1 MTTITRRTLTG
12 NVRTYQPLN
21 KEEGELIVW
30 SYGGITKN
38 LQAMSV
44 PKTVV
49 FFRKLDSQGV
59 PGSSVR
65 KKIALTHLGLL
76 RIGTIWQNG
85 VCRAETILETDKFD
99 VDFTHRSWRFVSPYE
114 CARNGQPAPIDQ
126 ADYPLHFAQDKN
138 WLLDF
143 PLADGKN
150 LLIPCLEFFVRC
162 YGRSEEV
169 PRDLATYPWDEVE
182 RRFCAPF
189 DQPVIPGIWPVKLK
203 KRMRN
208 GDTVFIAHAKHDPYA
223 QRVAKS
229 IYGQIVTAL
238 GNKDTH
244 VFAKIAPW
252 FQGPAQIKVSGLRIN
267 DGKTFLALRILG
279 CSDPQGESIQRDR
292 ENTNKTDAQAEGAEG
307 GKSWD
312 GAPVRVPKKLL
323 DIVDLTDD
331 QEPDHGASTLEVEED
346 DFEVLGTP
354 RVVIDV
360 RRDRAKTS
368 AGRPGESGEPGVFST
383 GDPYGSGK
391 GAGYA
396 SIHARPV
403 MESQGMLRDMWNAMR
418 YLKES
423 QPDLIRSAEWFT
435 FDRGFRST
443 PEPELIALQ
452 PFDDDS
458 AVDMPTETRNWL
470 YRDVA
475 LKRPRGILVTRV
487 MALESPVYIV
497 EIQRRPRKKKDE
509 NGNLRDTEETF
520 KGLVFVLDDEKQL
533 DSWLR
538 QLLSEIRHVR
548 GIVQKLIGKCPGRAD
563 AFKHTSASD
572 EKVPCEA
579 AVLNALGKVGVKA

>member
-1 MTTITRRTLTG
+1 MTPITRRPLTG
-12 NVRTYQPLN
+12 KVRTYHPLE

-44 PKTVV
+44 PKAVV

-59 PGSSVR
+59 PGYSVPR
-65 KKIALTHLGLL
+65 KIALTHLGLL
-76 RIGTIWQNG
+76 RIGTIWQDG

-114 CARNGQPAPIDQ
+114 CARNGQPAPINQ

-169 PRDLATYPWDEVE
+169 PRDLATYPWEEVE

-189 DQPVIPGIWPVKLK
+189 DQPVIPGTWPIKLK

-229 IYGQIVTAL
+229 IYGQIETAF

-244 VFAKIAPW
+244 AFAKIAPW

-267 DGKTFLALRILG
+267 DGKTFLALRIRG

-292 ENTNKTDAQAEGAEG
+292 ENTNKTDAQAGGAEE

-312 GAPVRVPKKLL
+312 GAPVRVLKKLPN
-323 DIVDLTDD
+323 IVDLTDN
-331 QEPDHGASTLEVEED
+331 QEPDHGASTLEVGED

-354 RVVIDV
+354 RVVIDE

-368 AGRPGESGEPGVFST
+368 AGRPGESGEPDIFST
-383 GDPYGSGK
+383 GEPYGTGK
-391 GAGYA
+391 GVGYA

-403 MESQGMLRDMWNAMR
+403 MESQGMLRDMWNALR

-423 QPDLIRSAEWFT
+423 RPDLIQSAEWFT
-435 FDRGFRST
+435 FDRGFRSD
-443 PEPELIALQ
+443 PELELIALQ
-452 PFDDDS
+452 PFDDVS
-458 AVDMPTETRNWL
+458 VVELPTETRHWL
-470 YRDVA
+470 YYDGSGKA
-475 LKRPRGILVTRV
+475 PRGVLVVRV
-487 MALESPVYIV
+487 MAQGSPVYIV
-497 EIQRRPRKKKDE
+497 EIQRRSRKKKDE
-509 NGNLRDTEETF
+509 GGNLRDAEEMF
-520 KGLVFVLDDEKQL
+520 KGLAFMLDDEKQL
-533 DSWLR
+533 NAWLR

-548 GIVQKLIGKCPGRAD
+548 GIVWKLIGMCPGRAD